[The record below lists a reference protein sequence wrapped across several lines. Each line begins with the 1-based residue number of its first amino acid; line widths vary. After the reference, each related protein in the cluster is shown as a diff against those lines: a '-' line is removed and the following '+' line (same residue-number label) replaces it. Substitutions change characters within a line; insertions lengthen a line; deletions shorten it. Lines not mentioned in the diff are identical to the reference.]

1 MSLEIVELVAEL
13 ARRRR
18 IELAPSWANNVPE
31 IAGDPSLEQLLT
43 LSEALGWAAPLLDAR
58 EPGPADFPLLVFSDK
73 KGWALAEQWEAPGLL
88 RIVAG
93 GQSALW
99 SVAENEL
106 TYAAPVFPAS
116 AAARSPQRAL
126 PVFID
131 AMWRQKQAVIN
142 SVLAT
147 VVINVL
153 ALGVS
158 FYTMQVYDRV
168 VPSAGYAT
176 LWVLTFGVAIAAAF
190 DFVLRVVRSNMLERA
205 SADADKE
212 ISEFFFARALAVRL
226 DAGNGEVGTMAGQ
239 LRGYD
244 QVRSLLSSASVFA
257 LADLPFALLFV
268 WVIFMLAG
276 EVALVVLLSFTISI
290 ALAFVFARLIRKQA
304 DGVQVGTTRKNGL
317 MVEVLD
323 AAETIKANRAGWSM
337 LARWNRLMALVEVDD
352 FDMRRLSAIAQATS
366 GTIQQ
371 IAYVGL
377 ISWGAIEV
385 IDGKMTVGALI
396 AASIIAGRV
405 NGPLVLQLPAMIV
418 QASYAKAALKGLD
431 SFLGLPVD
439 REPDV
444 EYLRPEQLRS
454 EVRLEKVAFMYKGA
468 RSGLA
473 VEELKISPGE
483 RVGIIG
489 PVGSGKSTLLKV
501 MAGLFPPQSG
511 VVYLSDLD
519 LNQIAEDQLR
529 RHVGYVGQEFRLV
542 NGSLR
547 EQLTFG
553 ISDPGDDAILAA
565 AEATGLNK
573 LISAHPKG
581 LELPISEGGR
591 GVSGGQRALVGLTRL
606 MLAKPKIL
614 LLDEPTAA
622 LDQETEEQALRA
634 IVGNLETNDAL
645 VMVTHK
651 ISLLNMVQRLIVV
664 VNGKII
670 FDGPT
675 AAVLQ
680 KLSPASA
687 NAKAPVAANTQKVTI

>member
-1 MSLEIVELVAEL
+1 
-13 ARRRR
+13 
-18 IELAPSWANNVPE
+18 
-31 IAGDPSLEQLLT
+31 
-43 LSEALGWAAPLLDAR
+43 
-58 EPGPADFPLLVFSDK
+58 
-73 KGWALAEQWEAPGLL
+73 
-88 RIVAG
+88 
-93 GQSALW
+93 
-99 SVAENEL
+99 
-106 TYAAPVFPAS
+106 
-116 AAARSPQRAL
+116 
-126 PVFID
+126 
-131 AMWRQKQAVIN
+131 
-142 SVLAT
+142 
-147 VVINVL
+147 
-153 ALGVS
+153 
-158 FYTMQVYDRV
+158 
-168 VPSAGYAT
+168 
-176 LWVLTFGVAIAAAF
+176 
-190 DFVLRVVRSNMLERA
+190 
-205 SADADKE
+205 
-212 ISEFFFARALAVRL
+212 
-226 DAGNGEVGTMAGQ
+226 MAGQ

-268 WVIFMLAG
+268 WVIYMLAG

-290 ALAFVFARLIRKQA
+290 ALAFVFARLIRRQA
-304 DGVQVGTTRKNGL
+304 DGVQIGTTRKNGL

-377 ISWGAIEV
+377 ISWGAIQV

-431 SFLGLPVD
+431 SFLRLPVD

-454 EVRLEKVAFMYKGA
+454 EVRLEKVAFMYQGA

-511 VVYLSDLD
+511 VAYLSGLD
-519 LNQIAEDQLR
+519 LNQIAEDHLR

-634 IVGNLETNDAL
+634 IVGNLDTNDAL

-687 NAKAPVAANTQKVTI
+687 NATAPVAANIQKVTI

>member
-1 MSLEIVELVAEL
+1 MSLEIVELLAEL

-18 IELAPSWANNVPE
+18 IELAPSWANDVPE
-31 IAGDPSLEQLLT
+31 IAGDPSREQLFT
-43 LSEALGWAAPLLDAR
+43 LSEALGWVAPLLDTR

-99 SVAENEL
+99 SVAEHEL

-131 AMWRQKQAVIN
+131 AMWRQKQALIN
-142 SVLAT
+142 AVLAT
-147 VVINVL
+147 VVINVVS
-153 ALGVS
+153 LGVS

-168 VPSAGYAT
+168 VPSAGYST
-176 LWVLTFGVAIAAAF
+176 LWVLTFGVAIAAVF
-190 DFVLRVVRSNMLERA
+190 DFVLRVVRSNILERA
-205 SADADKE
+205 SAETDKE
-212 ISEFFFARALAVRL
+212 VSEFFFARALAVRL

-268 WVIFMLAG
+268 WVIYMLAG

-290 ALAFVFARLIRKQA
+290 ALAFVFARLIRRQA

-337 LARWNRLMALVEVDD
+337 LARWNRLMTLVEVDD

-366 GTIQQ
+366 GIIQQ

-377 ISWGAIEV
+377 ISWGAIQV

-396 AASIIAGRV
+396 GASIIAGRV
-405 NGPLVLQLPAMIV
+405 NGPLVMQLPAMIV

-439 REPDV
+439 REPGV

-454 EVRLEKVAFMYKGA
+454 EVRLEKVAFMYAGA

-501 MAGLFPPQSG
+501 MAGLIPPQSG
-511 VVYLSDLD
+511 VAYLSGLD
-519 LNQIAEDQLR
+519 LNQIAEDHLR

-573 LISAHPKG
+573 LIAAHPKG

-606 MLAKPKIL
+606 ILAKPKIL

-622 LDQETEEQALRA
+622 LDQETEERALRA
-634 IVGNLETNDAL
+634 ITGSLETNDAL

-651 ISLLNMVQRLIVV
+651 ISLLSMVQRLIVV

-670 FDGPT
+670 LDGPT

-680 KLSPASA
+680 KLSPARPAAS
-687 NAKAPVAANTQKVTI
+687 APVAAINQKVTT

>member
-1 MSLEIVELVAEL
+1 MSIEILQIVAEL

-18 IELAPSWANNVPE
+18 IELAPSWANDVPE
-31 IAGDPSLEQLLT
+31 IAGHPSLEQLST
-43 LSEALGWAAPLLDAR
+43 LSEALGWAAPLLFTA
-58 EPGPADFPLLVFSDK
+58 EPEAGKFPLLVFSNK
-73 KGWALAEQWEAPGLL
+73 NGWALAEQWEAPGLL
-88 RIVAG
+88 RIVSG
-93 GQSALW
+93 GQPAHWSA
-99 SVAENEL
+99 AEHEL
-106 TYAAPVFPAS
+106 TYAEPVFPIS
-116 AAARSPQRAL
+116 AAARTPQRAL
-126 PVFID
+126 SVFVD
-131 AMWRQKQAVIN
+131 AMWRRKQALIN
-142 SVLAT
+142 AVFAT
-147 VVINVL
+147 VVINVVG
-153 ALGVS
+153 LGVS

-168 VPSAGYAT
+168 VPLAGYST
-176 LWVLTFGVAIAAAF
+176 LWVLTLGVAIAAIF
-190 DFVLRVVRSNMLERA
+190 DFVLRVVRATILERA
-205 SADADKE
+205 SADVDKE
-212 ISEFFFARALAVRL
+212 VSEFFFARALGVRL
-226 DAGNGEVGTMAGQ
+226 GAGNGDVGTMAGQ

-244 QVRSLLSSASVFA
+244 QVRSLMSSASVFA

-268 WVIFMLAG
+268 WVIYTLAG
-276 EVALVVLLSFTISI
+276 EVALVVLFSFTISI
-290 ALAFVFARLIRKQA
+290 ALSFVFARLIRRQA

-323 AAETIKANRAGWSM
+323 AAETIKSNRAGWSM
-337 LARWNRLMALVEVDD
+337 VSRWNRLVSMVEADD
-352 FDMRRLSAIAQATS
+352 LDMRRLSAIAQAVS

-377 ISWGAIEV
+377 IAWGAVKI
-385 IDGKMTVGALI
+385 IDGEMTAGALI
-396 AASIIAGRV
+396 AVSIIAGRV
-405 NGPLVLQLPAMIV
+405 NGPLVLQLPSMIV

-431 SFLGLPVD
+431 SFLKLPVD
-439 REPDV
+439 REPGV
-444 EYLRPEQLRS
+444 EYLRPEQLRN
-454 EVRLEKVAFMYKGA
+454 EVRLEAVSFIYPGA

-473 VEELKISPGE
+473 VEKLQISPGE

-489 PVGSGKSTLLKV
+489 PVGSGKSTLLKIV
-501 MAGLFPPQSG
+501 AGLFYPQSG
-511 VVYLSDLD
+511 AVYLSGLD

-529 RHVGYVGQEFRLV
+529 RHIGYVGQEFRLV

-573 LISAHPKG
+573 LIAAHPKG
-581 LELPISEGGR
+581 LELSISEGGR

-606 MLAKPKIL
+606 ILAKPKIL

-622 LDQETEEQALRA
+622 LDQESEAQALRA
-634 IVGNLETNDAL
+634 ITGSLEANDTL

-670 FDGPT
+670 LDGPT

-680 KLSPASA
+680 KLSPAP
-687 NAKAPVAANTQKVTI
+687 APAPATTAVAAIK

>member
-31 IAGDPSLEQLLT
+31 IAGGPSLEQLLT

-99 SVAENEL
+99 SVVENEL

-431 SFLGLPVD
+431 SFLKLPVD

>member
-18 IELAPSWANNVPE
+18 IELAPSWANDVPE
-31 IAGDPSLEQLLT
+31 IAGDPSIEQLVT
-43 LSEALGWAAPLLDAR
+43 LSEALGWAAPLFDTR
-58 EPGPADFPLLVFSDK
+58 EPGAADFPLLVFSDK

-99 SVAENEL
+99 SVAEHEL

-168 VPSAGYAT
+168 VPTAGYST
-176 LWVLTFGVAIAAAF
+176 LWVLTFGVAIAAVF

-268 WVIFMLAG
+268 WVIYMLAG

-290 ALAFVFARLIRKQA
+290 ALAFVFARLIRRQA
-304 DGVQVGTTRKNGL
+304 DGVQIGTTRKNGL

-337 LARWNRLMALVEVDD
+337 LARWNRLMTLVEVDD

-431 SFLGLPVD
+431 SFLRLPVD
-439 REPDV
+439 RDPDV

-454 EVRLEKVAFMYKGA
+454 EVRLEKVAFMYNGA

-511 VVYLSDLD
+511 VAYLSGLD
-519 LNQIAEDQLR
+519 LNQIAEDHLR

-565 AEATGLNK
+565 AEATGLHK
-573 LISAHPKG
+573 LIAAHPKG

-634 IVGNLETNDAL
+634 IVGNLDANDAL

>member
-88 RIVAG
+88 RIVVG

-268 WVIFMLAG
+268 WVIYMLAG

-454 EVRLEKVAFMYKGA
+454 EVRLEKVAFMYQGA

>member
-18 IELAPSWANNVPE
+18 IELAPSWANDVPE

-43 LSEALGWAAPLLDAR
+43 LSEALGWAAPLLDTR
-58 EPGPADFPLLVFSDK
+58 EPGPADFPLAVFSDK
-73 KGWALAEQWEAPGLL
+73 KGWALAEQLEAPGLL

-99 SVAENEL
+99 SVAEHEL
-106 TYAAPVFPAS
+106 TYAAPVFPTS

-168 VPSAGYAT
+168 VPSAGYST
-176 LWVLTFGVAIAAAF
+176 LWVLTFGVAIAAVF

-268 WVIFMLAG
+268 WVISMLAG

-290 ALAFVFARLIRKQA
+290 ALAFVFARLIRRQA

-337 LARWNRLMALVEVDD
+337 LARWNRLMTLVEVDD

-377 ISWGAIEV
+377 ISWGAIQV

-431 SFLGLPVD
+431 SFLRLPVD

-454 EVRLEKVAFMYKGA
+454 EVRLEKVAFMYQGA

-511 VVYLSDLD
+511 VAYLSGLD
-519 LNQIAEDQLR
+519 LNQIAEDHLR
-529 RHVGYVGQEFRLV
+529 RHIGYVGQEFRLV

-573 LISAHPKG
+573 LIAAHPKG

-622 LDQETEEQALRA
+622 LDQETEAQALRA
-634 IVGNLETNDAL
+634 IVGNLDTNDAL

-651 ISLLNMVQRLIVV
+651 ISLLSMVQRLIVV

-680 KLSPASA
+680 KLSPSSA
-687 NAKAPVAANTQKVTI
+687 NATAPVAANIQKVTI